1 MLIASTSV
9 SERVVQLNNIDIL
22 FNRMINSQKKRQFL
36 LTLFLCLQF
45 MPSAFSASTSSE
57 SLCIAQ
63 GPIKKALVTHVVDGD
78 TLLLKGQAGEKDKR
92 IRLVGVNTPELDHK
106 AGLHQAFAW
115 QAYQGLKTFE
125 NKYIFYQEGPDK
137 RDRYGRYL
145 YYLFDSDRISIGSQ
159 LISQG
164 LGYRIAI
171 PPNIKYQSCL
181 IKAEAQAK
189 EQRLGVWSK
198 KQQWQPQAGF
208 VVANVIITSVTRN
221 RGGWWLKTK
230 QGLVINLPKS
240 YAYQWSEQAVFRLE
254 EQRLKVRGWQYF
266 RTSKKAEHKSWVLL
280 IKHPNDLQ
288 LVPQ

>member
-1 MLIASTSV
+1 
-9 SERVVQLNNIDIL
+9 
-22 FNRMINSQKKRQFL
+22 MINSQKKRQPWL
-36 LTLFLCLQF
+36 ALFLCLLITGVI
-45 MPSAFSASTSSE
+45 FSSSSFASVAP
-57 SLCIAQ
+57 SLCLAKGQ
-63 GPIKKALVTHVVDGD
+63 VTKAFVTRVVDGD
-78 TLLLKGQAGEKDKR
+78 TLILKAENGEKDKS

-106 AGLHQAFAW
+106 AGQHQAFAW
-115 QAYQGLKTFE
+115 QAFQFLKSFE
-125 NKYIFYQEGPDK
+125 NKYIYYQEGPDK

-145 YYLFDSDRISIGSQ
+145 YYLFDIDRISIGSR

-181 IKAEAQAK
+181 IKAEALAQ
-189 EQRLGVWSK
+189 EHQLGVWRK

-208 VVANVIITSVTRN
+208 VVANVTITSVTRN

-230 QGLVINLPKS
+230 QGLVINLPKA
-240 YAYQWSEQAVFRLE
+240 YADQWSESSVFHLE
-254 EQRLKVRGWQYF
+254 EQRLQVRGWQYF

-288 LVPQ
+288 LVLE

>member
-1 MLIASTSV
+1 
-9 SERVVQLNNIDIL
+9 
-22 FNRMINSQKKRQFL
+22 MINSQKRRQFIL
-36 LTLFLCLQF
+36 ALFLCLLF
-45 MPSAFSASTSSE
+45 IAPAFSTAIPSPTVDP
-57 SLCIAQ
+57 LCLAQ
-63 GPIKKALVTHVVDGD
+63 GPLKRAFVSRVVDGD
-78 TLLLKGQAGEKDKR
+78 TLILKGVDGEQDKS

-115 QAYQGLKTFE
+115 PAYQFLKFFE
-125 NKYIFYQEGPDK
+125 KRFIFYQEGPDK

-145 YYLFDSDRISIGSQ
+145 YYLFDIDRISIGSQ

-181 IKAEAQAK
+181 MLAEAQAK
-189 EQRLGVWSK
+189 ELSLGVWSK
-198 KQQWQPQAGF
+198 KQQWLPQAGF

-240 YAYQWSEQAVFRLE
+240 YADQWSEQAVFQLE
-254 EQRLKVRGWQYF
+254 EQRLQVRGWQYF

-280 IKHPNDLQ
+280 IKHPNDLVP
-288 LVPQ
+288 VPQ